1 MNPSKTGRRSLKS
14 GLFEPKFWP
23 PSAERNRPAPAAT
36 SKMPGAGATIRLI
49 ICPAKT
55 VSSIPPS
62 TIAQLCPPSVER
74 NTPTPLLNARPPSYG
89 FPLPAYTIFGLAGST
104 ATAPIESEGIESMVG
119 IQFEP
124 PSVVFQI
131 PPSFVAMYR
140 LVSALLNARPPS
152 YGFPL
157 PAYTSFGLAGSTAT
171 APIESEGIESMVGI
185 QFEPP
190 SVVFQIPPSFVAMY
204 RLVSAV
210 PLGSMAISVTSPES
224 GPSP

>member
-1 MNPSKTGRRSLKS
+1 MVFAGSRTSARRQVMNPSKTGRRSLKS

-124 PSVVFQI
+124 PSEVFQI
-131 PPSFVAMYR
+131 PPSFVA
-140 LVSALLNARPPS
+140 L
-152 YGFPL
+152 
-157 PAYTSFGLAGSTAT
+157 
-171 APIESEGIESMVGI
+171 
-185 QFEPP
+185 
-190 SVVFQIPPSFVAMY
+190 Y

-224 GPSP
+224 GPSPGYTLSGVVEPSGLVHLTWESIYKGAGPIDFHRMLASDRKSTRLNSSHRCI